1 MRRVL
6 SAILLL
12 ATVALGALDVDE
24 EELQELG
31 TRDIDFI
38 NYDGPYERI
47 DTAEEIIG
55 IGRTLGSGIDPT
67 LGFSEFTLNARYRAI
82 HAVDPDVDDGLDADI
97 IVPLETAQ
105 IDHIDN
111 VRRIISGFLQAAY
124 TYDAADADLL
134 ARWITIYNAV
144 VRGNIEFFEE
154 RYKPIVLD
162 YLTTE
167 TAGLSRRYD
176 EWPGRSRIVIPLAEE
191 AAPGVLGTVD
201 PGELGDERVVEELR
215 AEEDRGVE
223 ERQEMVGLTERV
235 IEEREA
241 AIEEEEE
248 AIAEEE
254 ARIEAEEEAIE
265 TEREAI
271 EQERREIEELPEE
284 EREAAEVQIAEREDE
299 VARREDEAA
308 EDRREVEERREELA
322 EEEQEVAE
330 LTEQVREERDRIA
343 RDTRALLDEREISEE
358 VRGLS
363 GELSPIYFLQVREEA
378 GTVLG
383 RLVQINPVTGLLLNR
398 SAEDEIVSRSYT
410 FVADELLVIVAD
422 GDVGRLARFEVTNL
436 DETTRGASEIF
447 LGSVLEAQGDP
458 ARVFAVVREEGEW
471 YLGRFDEELAPVDRS
486 VIAVNP
492 YTTLAFAGDVVWVQT
507 RDDRIVP
514 LSLEDLRIQP

>member
-12 ATVALGALDVDE
+12 TTAALGALDVDE

-38 NYDGPYERI
+38 NYEGPYERV

-55 IGRTLGSGIDPT
+55 IGRALGAGIEVTPS
-67 LGFSEFTLNARYRAI
+67 FNEFTLNARYRI
-82 HAVDPDVDDGLDADI
+82 VHAVDPDVEEGLDADI
-97 IVPLETAQ
+97 FMPLETAQ
-105 IDHIDN
+105 IDTISN
-111 VRRIISGFLQAAY
+111 VRRIISGFLQEAY

-144 VRGNIEFFEE
+144 VRGNINFFEE
-154 RYKPIVLD
+154 RYKPVVLD
-162 YLTTE
+162 YLTPE

-176 EWPGRSRIVIPLAEE
+176 EWPGQSRVVIPLAEE

-223 ERQEMVGLTERV
+223 ERQEMVDLTERV
-235 IEEREA
+235 IEEREE

-248 AIAEEE
+248 AIVEEE
-254 ARIEAEEEAIE
+254 ERIEAEEEAIDE
-265 TEREAI
+265 EREAI
-271 EQERREIEELPEE
+271 EQEREQIEELPEE
-284 EREAAEVQIAEREDE
+284 EREAAEEEIAEREAE
-299 VARREDEAA
+299 VERREEEVE
-308 EDRREVEERREELA
+308 EDRRVVEERREELA

-358 VRGLS
+358 VRGLQ
-363 GELSPIYFLQVREEA
+363 GELSPIYFLQVREDA

-410 FVADELLVIVAD
+410 FLADELLVIVAD
-422 GDVGRLARFEVTNL
+422 GDAGRLARFDVTSL
-436 DETTRGASEIF
+436 EETTRGDSEIF
-447 LGSVLEAQGDP
+447 LGSVLEVRGDP

-486 VIAVNP
+486 VIAVNR
-492 YTTLAFAGDVVWVQT
+492 YTTLAFSGDVVWIQT